1 MRVKCN
7 YCGNMIDETSKKC
20 ENCGAPNERLKR
32 VGDGVPKTI
41 EELKEW
47 YKDHNLPEPEVTRFF
62 IGENYEE
69 PKAFGIYKKEDGN
82 FVVYKNKDDG
92 SRSIRYEGTD
102 EVYAVNELY
111 LKLKDEIQNQKNI
124 NIEKQTNK
132 NNNGS
137 KMKISLMLV
146 IVIIF
151 ITCFILAF
159 IQVSYESN
167 NGYYNYNDT
176 EYYKKNGYWYIYSN
190 DSWTEIDSSGLDKDF
205 RDNYKDYYEGSDYNS
220 TDFDGQDIK
229 DSYVS
234 NSWESSSDTSSSDW
248 DSDSSWDSSD
258 SWDSGSTDWGSDW

>member
-7 YCGNMIDETSKKC
+7 YCGNMIDETSKTC

-32 VGDGVPKTI
+32 VGEGVPKTI

-47 YKDHNLPEPEVTRFF
+47 YQNHNLPEPEVTRFF
-62 IGENYEE
+62 IGENYEK
-69 PKAFGIYKKEDGN
+69 PKAFGIYKKDDGN

-111 LKLKDEIQNQKNI
+111 LKLKDEIQNQKKMNI
-124 NIEKQTNK
+124 DRKS
-132 NNNGS
+132 NNGIRKQPS
-137 KMKISLMLV
+137 LVPIIAIIIIIS
-146 IVIIF
+146 F
-151 ITCFILAF
+151 SLAF
-159 IQVSYESN
+159 FLVRYENN

-176 EYYKKNGYWYIYSN
+176 EYYKRNGYWYIYSN
-190 DSWTEIDSSGLDKDF
+190 DSWIEIDSSGLDKEF
-205 RDNYKDYYEGSDYNS
+205 RDNYKEYYEGRDYSS
-220 TDFDGQDIK
+220 TDFGGQDIK
-229 DSYVS
+229 DSSVS
-234 NSWESSSDTSSSDW
+234 DSWESSSDTSSSDW